1 MKLKIGNFKLS
12 NNSRPIF
19 VAEISG
25 NHGGKLSNALKLVRK
40 ASQNGADFIKLQTYQ
55 ADNLTLNSAKPGFI
69 IKDKKSIWKKKNFL
83 IYIKKEKQK
92 KNGTTKYLTRQ
103 RNIKLGVLLL
113 YSMKMILSF

>member
-1 MKLKIGNFKLS
+1 MKIDKININLKYPPVL
-12 NNSRPIF
+12 

-40 ASQNGADFIKLQTYQ
+40 ASRNGADFIKLQTYQ
-55 ADNLTLNSAKPGFI
+55 ADKLTLNLAKTGFI

-92 KNGTTKYLTRQ
+92 KNGTTKYLMRQ
-103 RNIKLGVLLL
+103 RNIKLVVLLL
-113 YSMKMILSF
+113 YLMKMILSF